1 MNVNSIINSMKFN
14 FGKFD
19 MLPIIFGIVMGL
31 IDVFMISSLKMVHN
45 KTLSSRIGIPFSV
58 GVYAL
63 QPLIF
68 FKALD
73 YESMVIMNLVWDL
86 SSDILVTLQ
95 GVLVFGES
103 FKGLK
108 LLGVLLSFISLALM
122 SYTG

>member
-1 MNVNSIINSMKFN
+1 MNVHSMN
-14 FGKFD
+14 FKIGKFD
-19 MLPIIFGIVMGL
+19 MLPIILGSIMGL
-31 IDVFMISSLKMVHN
+31 IDVFMMASLKMVHN

-86 SSDILVTLQ
+86 TSDIFVTLQ
-95 GVLVFGES
+95 GILVFGES
-103 FKGLK
+103 FKGIK
-108 LLGVLLSFISLALM
+108 LLGVVLSFISLALM
-122 SYTG
+122 AYTG

>member
-1 MNVNSIINSMKFN
+1 MKLKVGN
-14 FGKFD
+14 FD
-19 MLPIIFGIVMGL
+19 LLPLFFGLIMGI
-31 IDVFMISSLKMVHN
+31 IDVFMMSSLKMVHN
-45 KTLSSRIGIPFSV
+45 KSLSSRIGIPFSI

-68 FKALD
+68 LKALD

-108 LLGVLLSFISLALM
+108 LLGVVLSFISLALM
-122 SYTG
+122 TYTD